1 MINDDAIARIDKQVV
16 TNLLK
21 AANLSDIGI
30 DLDALLGKKTNES
43 PSHFEAIACPQTAIV
58 FLLIKIYLE
67 FDSLRLKF

>member
-1 MINDDAIARIDKQVV
+1 MTTRLQEWISGWQL

-43 PSHFEAIACPQTAIV
+43 RV
-58 FLLIKIYLE
+58 
-67 FDSLRLKF
+67 